1 MKLRIRVQVFLPV
14 LFILALL
21 TLTTYLVF
29 SMTVERYMEEESRR
43 EIRGL
48 LLAVSP
54 SADRVFRIPDDLDTI
69 TPSQLAL
76 VENAQATDFAN
87 RVRPLIRNSGSDA
100 RVLVMDREFQPIYPD
115 PKQEG
120 LEGNDA
126 LVYQSLFEKMTENQ
140 LNDFW
145 DDAQQITLNDQQFL
159 VAFQEME
166 EKSQVRAQYVA
177 VYNPVYDTSAILD
190 GAAQLVLLITTS
202 LAVLSLV
209 AMWVIAGSIS
219 RPIRQLCEHAIR
231 IGRGDFHRIDSK
243 TKIKE
248 LAELVDVMNEMS
260 EQLERSD
267 TTQKT
272 FFQNASHEL
281 RTPLMSISGYAQGIQ
296 YGVFPD
302 NSEAAGII
310 MSESMRLTEL
320 VDGILTLSRM
330 DNRHQAMDLQPV
342 ELNEFVGRVLKK
354 LEGMA
359 LNRGVSL
366 CFQPSAQSFY
376 VQADQDL
383 LLKAFT
389 NVTSNCLRY
398 ATKKVQVSILFE
410 KPGWTTIQVQDD
422 GPGFS
427 PEDAPHLFERFY
439 KGKGGNFGIGL
450 SIAKSSMEYMGGTIS
465 ACNTGNGASFSL
477 HLKSC

>member
-1 MKLRIRVQVFLPV
+1 MKLRIREQVFLPV
-14 LFILALL
+14 LLILVLL
-21 TLTTYLVF
+21 TVTTYLVF
-29 SMTVERYMEEESRR
+29 SMTVERYMQEESQR

-54 SADRVFRIPDDLDTI
+54 FADRVFRVPDDLDTI
-69 TPSQLAL
+69 TPAQLAL
-76 VENAQATDFAN
+76 VEQAQATDFSN
-87 RVRPLIRNSGSDA
+87 RARPLIKNSASDA
-100 RVLVMDREFQPIYPD
+100 HVLVLDREFFPIYP
-115 PKQEG
+115 KLEEM
-120 LEGNDA
+120 EGNDST
-126 LVYQSLFEKMTENQ
+126 VYQFLFDRMQENQ
-140 LNDFW
+140 LNAFW
-145 DDAQQITLNDQQFL
+145 DEAQQITLNDQQFL
-159 VAFQEME
+159 VALQEME
-166 EKSQVRAQYVA
+166 EKSQVRARYVI
-177 VYNPVYDTSAILD
+177 VYNPVFDTSALLG

-231 IGRGDFHRIDSK
+231 IGSGDFHHIESK
-243 TKIKE
+243 TKVKE
-248 LAELVDVMNEMS
+248 LAELTDAMNEMS
-260 EQLERSD
+260 QQLERSD
-267 TTQKT
+267 TAQKT

-281 RTPLMSISGYAQGIQ
+281 RTPLMSITGYAQGIQ

-330 DNRHQAMDLQPV
+330 DNRHQALNLHPV
-342 ELNEFVGRVLKK
+342 ELNDFLGDVIKK

-359 LNRGVSL
+359 LKREISL
-366 CFQPSAQSFY
+366 SFHPCTQSVY
-376 VQADQDL
+376 VRADQDL

-398 ATKKVQVSILFE
+398 ASKEVQVSILLDQPE
-410 KPGWTTIQVQDD
+410 WATIQVQDD

-427 PEDAPHLFERFY
+427 QEDAPHLFERFY

-450 SIAKSSMEYMGGTIS
+450 SIAKSSMEYMGGTIG
-465 ACNTGNGASFSL
+465 ACNTGHGASFSL
-477 HLKSC
+477 HLKCC

>member
-1 MKLRIRVQVFLPV
+1 MKLRIREQVFLPF
-14 LFILALL
+14 LLILALL
-21 TLTTYLVF
+21 TLATYLVF
-29 SMTVERYMEEESRR
+29 SMTVERYMQEESRR

-48 LLAVSP
+48 VLAVSP
-54 SADRVFRIPDDLDTI
+54 FADRVFRVPDDLDTI

-76 VENAQATDFAN
+76 VEGAQAESFTNQAT
-87 RVRPLIRNSGSDA
+87 PLLRNSNSDA
-100 RVLVMDREFQPIYPD
+100 RVLVMNKHFSPIYP
-115 PKQEG
+115 KLEE

-126 LVYQSLFEKMTENQ
+126 LVYQYFYQQMQENQ
-140 LNDFW
+140 LNEFW
-145 DDAQQITLNDQQFL
+145 DEAQQITLDEQQFL
-159 VAFQEME
+159 VALQELE
-166 EKSQVRAQYVA
+166 EKSQVRAQYVI
-177 VYNPVYDTSAILD
+177 VYNPVFDTSAILG

-202 LAVLSLV
+202 LAVISLV
-209 AMWVIAGSIS
+209 AMWVIAGTIS

-231 IGRGDFHRIDSK
+231 IGRGDFHRIESK
-243 TKIKE
+243 TKVKE
-248 LAELVDVMNEMS
+248 LAELTDAMNEMS
-260 EQLERSD
+260 QQLKRSD
-267 TTQKT
+267 TAQKT

-342 ELNEFVGRVLKK
+342 ELNEFVSGAMKK

-359 LNRGVSL
+359 LKRGVSL
-366 CFQPSAQSFY
+366 VFQPSDQACY

-383 LLKAFT
+383 LLKALT

-398 ATKKVQVSILFE
+398 ATHQVQVELAAQ
-410 KPGWTTIQVQDD
+410 KPGWTTIQVTDD

-427 PEDAPHLFERFY
+427 PEDTPHLFERFY

-465 ACNTGNGASFSL
+465 ACNTGHGASFSL
-477 HLKSC
+477 HLQNA